1 MAKRRKTATRTV
13 VVAPAPRAAAPII
26 KVSAPRA
33 APIKRRKHHSRKR
46 GGISRGGDSKEFI
59 GVGIGGAAVGFVE
72 KTWGANIPT
81 VPILG
86 RMGTVA
92 LGCWIARKQGF
103 GGNLVRDMGIAASA
117 IAGYQLGL
125 TGKISG
131 EDDVVGAL
139 AEQI

>member
-13 VVAPAPRAAAPII
+13 VVAPAPRQAAPII

-33 APIKRRKHHSRKR
+33 APIKRRKRHSGGKR
-46 GGISRGGDSKEFI
+46 TGGARGADTKEFI

-92 LGCWIARKQGF
+92 LGCYIARRQGF
-103 GGNLVRDMGIAASA
+103 GGNLVRDMGIAAAA

-131 EDDVVGAL
+131 EDVEGAL